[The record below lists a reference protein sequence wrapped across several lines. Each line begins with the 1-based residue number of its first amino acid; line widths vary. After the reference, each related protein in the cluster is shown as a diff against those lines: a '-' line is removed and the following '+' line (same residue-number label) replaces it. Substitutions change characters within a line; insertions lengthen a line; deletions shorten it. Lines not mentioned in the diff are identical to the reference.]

1 MAYAADDFA
10 YIAKRLKEI
19 RANAKRAED
28 AWLRDDEE
36 LPRLQRSGTIA
47 DAMRHAPATSRG
59 GALRPL

>member
-19 RANAKRAED
+19 RASAKRAED
-28 AWLRDDEE
+28 AWLRDHEE
-36 LPRLQRSGTIA
+36 LPRLQRSGSIV
-47 DAMRHAPATSRG
+47 DAMRHTPATSRG